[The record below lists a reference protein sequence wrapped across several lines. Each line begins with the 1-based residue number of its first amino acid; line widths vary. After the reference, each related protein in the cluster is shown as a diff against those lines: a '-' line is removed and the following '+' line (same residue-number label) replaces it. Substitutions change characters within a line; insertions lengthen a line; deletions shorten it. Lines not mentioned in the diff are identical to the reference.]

1 MRSVEESLINFEEM
15 PKEEVKAIE
24 NKIINNKMNKMIYRD
39 EKYDKKFGTL
49 VRKLDR
55 EQAQEN
61 ER

>member
-24 NKIINNKMNKMIYRD
+24 NKIINSKMNKMIYRD

-55 EQAQEN
+55 E
-61 ER
+61 

>member
-55 EQAQEN
+55 EQA
-61 ER
+61 